1 MPAAKGKVGML
12 AQVLLFA
19 PVLKQR
25 GVVILA
31 AVVVLVV
38 TVSLLF
44 LRFGGNVTGFFRIG
58 DAFPLSPFLP
68 GSEALV
74 HPGET
79 GYDGQFF
86 LTLAYDPLLR
96 HEGTIAALDNPRY
109 RARRILYPALAHG
122 LALGSPRVVPW
133 VLVCLNAGAAIVL
146 VALLA
151 FGGLRETPGWALGVL
166 AFQGLWVCVAMSPA
180 DLFALVFLVA
190 ALGFYQSR
198 NISGVVV
205 SLLLASL
212 TRETYLLHAALFAGL
227 SLRERRWK
235 EALAIAAGQLPVVAW
250 NAWVLLRVPQG
261 STSVRESFGLP
272 FSGIAE
278 AALRLLRDDLT
289 GKLLYEGLS
298 FALLLGVAAMV
309 TWVLLKRGGTV
320 AWCAV
325 PFLVLLAF
333 SRVILV
339 NYYVHYTRVYL
350 GLGVLLLLCDG
361 GLWFRRLR
369 VGLLGVS
376 AVASALYLGRQLFF

>member
-1 MPAAKGKVGML
+1 M
-12 AQVLLFA
+12 LLFA

-25 GVVILA
+25 VVVILA
-31 AVVVLVV
+31 AVVVLAV
-38 TVSLLF
+38 TGSLLF
-44 LRFGGNVTGFFRIG
+44 LRFGGNVSGFFRIG

-68 GSEALV
+68 KGEAFV
-74 HPGET
+74 YPGET

-96 HEGTIAALDNPRY
+96 HEGTIAALDNPSY
-109 RARRILYPALAHG
+109 RARRILFPALAHG
-122 LALGSPRVVPW
+122 LALGSPRAVPW
-133 VLVCLNAGAAIVL
+133 ALVFLNVISAIAL

-166 AFQGLWVCVAMSPA
+166 AFQGLWVCLAISTA
-180 DLFALVFLVA
+180 DLFALVFLMA
-190 ALGFYQSR
+190 ALGCYRSR
-198 NISGVVV
+198 NTPGVVV

-212 TRETYLLHAALFAGL
+212 ARETYMLHAVLFSAL
-227 SLRERRWK
+227 SLRDRRWR
-235 EALAIAAGQLPVVAW
+235 EALAIAAGQLPAVAW
-250 NAWVLLRVPQG
+250 NAWVLMRVPQG

-272 FSGIAE
+272 FGGIFE
-278 AALRLLRDDLT
+278 AILRLLRGDLT

-298 FALLLGVAAMV
+298 LALLLSLAAMLV
-309 TWVLLKRGGTV
+309 WALFRRAGAV

-339 NYYVHYTRVYL
+339 SYYVHYTRVYL

-361 GLWFRRLR
+361 GVGFRRLR
-369 VGLLGVS
+369 TGLLGAS

>member
-1 MPAAKGKVGML
+1 ML

-31 AVVVLVV
+31 TLVILAAVGL
-38 TVSLLF
+38 LLF

-58 DAFPLSPFLP
+58 EAFPLSPFLP
-68 GSEALV
+68 RSEAFV
-74 HPGET
+74 HPGEA

-96 HEGTIAALDNPRY
+96 HEGTLAALDNPRY

-122 LALGSPRVVPW
+122 LALGSPRAVPW
-133 VLVCLNAGAAIVL
+133 ALVFLNAGSAIAL

-166 AFQGLWVCVAMSPA
+166 AFQGLWVCLAVSPA

-190 ALGFYQSR
+190 ALGFHRSR
-198 NISGVVV
+198 STPGVVV

-212 TRETYLLHAALFAGL
+212 ARETYLLHAALFAGL
-227 SLRERRWK
+227 ALREKRWR
-235 EALAIAAGQLPVVAW
+235 EALAIAAGQLPAIAW

-261 STSVRESFGLP
+261 NTSVRETFGPP
-272 FSGIAE
+272 FGGIFE
-278 AALRLLRDDLT
+278 AALRLLRSELT
-289 GKLLYEGLS
+289 GKVLYEGLS
-298 FALLLGVAAMV
+298 LTLLLGAAAMAA
-309 TWVLLKRGGTV
+309 WALARRAGPA

-325 PFLVLLAF
+325 PFLVLLVF
-333 SRVILV
+333 FRVALLDYFV
-339 NYYVHYTRVYL
+339 NYTRVFL
-350 GLGVLLLLCDG
+350 GLYVLLLLCDG
-361 GLWFRRLR
+361 GVGYRRLR
-369 VGLLGVS
+369 TGLLGVS
-376 AVASALYLGRQLFF
+376 AAASALYLGRQLFF

>member
-1 MPAAKGKVGML
+1 ML

-25 GVVILA
+25 GVVVLA
-31 AVVVLVV
+31 AMMVLAMAA
-38 TVSLLF
+38 SLLF

-58 DAFPLSPFLP
+58 DALPLSPFLP
-68 GSEALV
+68 RSEAFV

-79 GYDGQFF
+79 GYDGQLF

-96 HEGTIAALDNPRY
+96 HEGTAAALDNPRY

-122 LALGSPRVVPW
+122 LALGSPRAVPW
-133 VLVCLNAGAAIVL
+133 ALVLLNVASATAL

-166 AFQGLWVCVAMSPA
+166 AFQGLWVCLAMSTA
-180 DLFALVFLVA
+180 DLFALLFLVA
-190 ALGFYQSR
+190 ALGFHQSR
-198 NISGVVV
+198 NTRNPAGIVV

-212 TRETYLLHAALFAGL
+212 ARETYLLHGALFAGL
-227 SLRERRWK
+227 ALRERRWR
-235 EALAIAAGQLPVVAW
+235 EALAIAAGQLPAAAW

-272 FSGIAE
+272 FGGILE
-278 AALRLLRDDLT
+278 AALRLLRGDLT

-298 FALLLGVAAMV
+298 LALLLSVAALV
-309 TWVLLKRGGTV
+309 TWALLERGGTA

-325 PFLVLLAF
+325 PFLLLLAL

-350 GLGVLLLLCDG
+350 GLCVLLLLCDG
-361 GLWFRRLR
+361 GVWFRRLR
-369 VGLLGVS
+369 AGFLGAS